1 MTAGYQ
7 IPITYVVNATVVTPS
22 QGLEPLKLST
32 ILIMTDE
39 EPAIPYQGSY
49 VISRTS
55 TGIANQW
62 GTNTEIAQQANM
74 IYSQTPNIL
83 TNNGYIIGANYQTVD
98 YNNPAT
104 AGTLTTENLS
114 ANIKNFIS
122 VTNGVINLTVDG
134 SAKQVTGL
142 DFSEAA
148 TLEEIAEVIQAK
160 YTDITITATADNTLL
175 FVSKTTGAAS
185 NVTIAAM
192 TGSSGTDLYGASY
205 LNGAAATAVSG
216 EAAESGTRP
225 ETLSEA
231 VTRLA
236 GQIYFEGILT
246 TRTLSDEEAIT
257 ACSTIQGMQNRIFP
271 VLASNASALA
281 ASTGLFSR
289 IMSYTNCKPL
299 LYTLGDDDEA
309 AALNSRLFAAGYL
322 SRGFAINYSG
332 SNTTITMN
340 LKDLTGLQADTNIN
354 ETILAQAAA
363 VGADCFVSLE
373 GLPKVISNKQNGM
386 YFDQVTNRIWLV
398 NTIQREVF
406 NVLATTRTKVPQ
418 TDAGLESIVKAIR
431 NVCNQAVVNGM
442 LAPGEWNSSDF
453 FGNQED
459 FLRNIR
465 EFGYY
470 IYHQP
475 VAEQAQSE
483 REERRAPQFMVACKE
498 SGAVHSASI
507 VIYIEA

>member
-7 IPITYVVNATVVTPS
+7 IPITYVVNATAVTPS

-32 ILIMTDE
+32 ILIMTEE
-39 EPAIPYQGSY
+39 EPAVPYQGSY

-104 AGTLTTENLS
+104 AGTLTTEDLS
-114 ANIKNFIS
+114 ANIAGFAS
-122 VTNGVINLTVDG
+122 VTDGVINLTVDG

-148 TLEEIAEVIQAK
+148 TLEEIAAVIQAE
-160 YTDITITATADNTLL
+160 YEDVTIAVTDNNTLL
-175 FVSKTTGAAS
+175 FTSNTTGAAS

-192 TGSSGTDLYGASY
+192 SGGSGTDLYGASY
-205 LNGAAATAVSG
+205 LNGATATAVSG
-216 EAAESGTRP
+216 TAAESGTRP

-236 GQIYFEGILT
+236 GLIYFEGVLT
-246 TRTLSDEEAIT
+246 TRALTEEEAIA

-271 VLASNASALA
+271 VPASNTSALA
-281 ASTGLFSR
+281 ASTGLFSK
-289 IMSYTNCKPL
+289 IMSNTNCKPL

-322 SRGFAINYSG
+322 SRGFAVNYSG

>member
-7 IPITYVVNATVVTPS
+7 IPITYVVNATAVTPS

-39 EPAIPYQGSY
+39 EPANPYQGSY

-83 TNNGYIIGANYQTVD
+83 TNNGYIIGANYQTVV

-104 AGTLTTENLS
+104 AGTLTTEDLS
-114 ANIKNFIS
+114 ANAAGFAS
-122 VTNGVINLTVDG
+122 VTDGVINLTVDG

-142 DFSEAA
+142 VFSEAA
-148 TLEEIAEVIQAK
+148 TLEEIAAVIQAE
-160 YTDITITATADNTLL
+160 YEDVTIAATDNNTLL
-175 FVSKTTGAAS
+175 FTSNTTGAAS

-192 TGSSGTDLYGASY
+192 SGGSGTDLYGASY
-205 LNGAAATAVSG
+205 LNGATATAVSG
-216 EAAESGTRP
+216 KAAESGTRP

-236 GQIYFEGILT
+236 GMIYFEGVLT
-246 TRTLSDEEAIT
+246 TRALTDEETIA
-257 ACSTIQGMQNRIFP
+257 ACTTIQGMQNRIFP
-271 VLASNASALA
+271 VPASNTSALA
-281 ASTGLFSR
+281 ASTGLFSK
-289 IMSYTNCKPL
+289 IMSNTNCKPL
-299 LYTLGDDDEA
+299 LYTLGNYDEA

-322 SRGFAINYSG
+322 SRGFAVNYSG

-354 ETILAQAAA
+354 ETILSQAAA

-373 GLPKVISNKQNGM
+373 GLAKVMSNSQNGT
-386 YFDQVTNRIWLV
+386 YFDQVTNRIWFV

-431 NVCNQAVVNGM
+431 NVCVQAVTNGM
-442 LAPGEWNSSDF
+442 LAPGEWNSTDF

-465 EFGYY
+465 EFGYF
-470 IYHQP
+470 IHHQP

-483 REERRAPQFMVACKE
+483 REERRAPLFQIAAKE
-498 SGAVHSASI
+498 AGAVHSANI
-507 VIYIEA
+507 LIYIEP

>member
-1 MTAGYQ
+1 M
-7 IPITYVVNATVVTPS
+7 
-22 QGLEPLKLST
+22 
-32 ILIMTDE
+32 
-39 EPAIPYQGSY
+39 
-49 VISRTS
+49 
-55 TGIANQW
+55 
-62 GTNTEIAQQANM
+62 
-74 IYSQTPNIL
+74 
-83 TNNGYIIGANYQTVD
+83 
-98 YNNPAT
+98 
-104 AGTLTTENLS
+104 
-114 ANIKNFIS
+114 
-122 VTNGVINLTVDG
+122 
-134 SAKQVTGL
+134 
-142 DFSEAA
+142 
-148 TLEEIAEVIQAK
+148 
-160 YTDITITATADNTLL
+160 
-175 FVSKTTGAAS
+175 
-185 NVTIAAM
+185 
-192 TGSSGTDLYGASY
+192 
-205 LNGAAATAVSG
+205 
-216 EAAESGTRP
+216 
-225 ETLSEA
+225 
-231 VTRLA
+231 
-236 GQIYFEGILT
+236 
-246 TRTLSDEEAIT
+246 SDEEAIT

-271 VLASNASALA
+271 VPASNISALA
-281 ASTGLFSR
+281 ASTGLFSK

-309 AALNSRLFAAGYL
+309 AALNSRLFATGYL
-322 SRGFAINYSG
+322 SRGFAVNYSG

>member
-7 IPITYVVNATVVTPS
+7 IPITYVVNATAVTPS

-39 EPAIPYQGSY
+39 EPANPYQGSY

-104 AGTLTTENLS
+104 AGTLTTEDLS
-114 ANIKNFIS
+114 ANVAGFAS
-122 VTNGVINLTVDG
+122 VTDGVINLTVDG

-148 TLEEIAEVIQAK
+148 TLEEIAAVIQAE
-160 YTDITITATADNTLL
+160 YEDVTIAATDNNTLL
-175 FVSKTTGAAS
+175 FTSNTTGAAS

-192 TGSSGTDLYGASY
+192 SGGSGTDLYGASY
-205 LNGAAATAVSG
+205 LKGATATAVSG
-216 EAAESGTRP
+216 TAAESGTRP

-236 GQIYFEGILT
+236 GLIYFEGVLT
-246 TRTLSDEEAIT
+246 TRALTEEEAIA

-271 VLASNASALA
+271 VPASNTSALA
-281 ASTGLFSR
+281 ASTGLFSK
-289 IMSYTNCKPL
+289 IMSNTNCKPL

-309 AALNSRLFAAGYL
+309 AALNSRLFAAAYL
-322 SRGFAINYSG
+322 SRGFSVNYSG

-354 ETILAQAAA
+354 ETILSQAAA
-363 VGADCFVSLE
+363 VGADCFVE
-373 GLPKVISNKQNGM
+373 GLAKVMSNSQNGT
-386 YFDQVTNRIWLV
+386 YFDQVTNRIWFV

-431 NVCNQAVVNGM
+431 NVCVQAVTNGM
-442 LAPGEWNSSDF
+442 LAPGEWNSADF

-465 EFGYY
+465 EFGYF
-470 IYHQP
+470 IHHQP

-483 REERRAPQFMVACKE
+483 REERRAPLFQIAAKE
-498 SGAVHSASI
+498 AGAVHSASI

>member
-7 IPITYVVNATVVTPS
+7 IPITYVVNATAVTPS

-32 ILIMTDE
+32 ILVMTDE

-104 AGTLTTENLS
+104 AGTLTTEDLS
-114 ANIKNFIS
+114 ANVAGFAS
-122 VTNGVINLTVDG
+122 VTDGVINLTVDG

-148 TLEEIAEVIQAK
+148 TLEEIAAVIQAE
-160 YTDITITATADNTLL
+160 YEDVTIAATDNNTLL
-175 FVSKTTGAAS
+175 FTSNTTGAAS

-192 TGSSGTDLYGASY
+192 SGGSGTDLYGASY
-205 LNGAAATAVSG
+205 LKGATATAVSG
-216 EAAESGTRP
+216 TAAESGTRP

-236 GQIYFEGILT
+236 GLIYFEGVLT
-246 TRTLSDEEAIT
+246 TRALTEEEAIA

-271 VLASNASALA
+271 VPASNTSALA
-281 ASTGLFSR
+281 ASTGLFSK

-299 LYTLGDDDEA
+299 LYTLGDGDET

-322 SRGFAINYSG
+322 SRGFAVNYSG

-465 EFGYY
+465 ESGYY

>member
-7 IPITYVVNATVVTPS
+7 IPITYVVNAAAVIPS

-39 EPAIPYQGSY
+39 EPAVPYQGSY

-55 TGIANQW
+55 TGIADQW
-62 GTNTEIAQQANM
+62 GTNTEMAQQANM

-83 TNNGYIIGANYQTVD
+83 ANNGYVIGANYQTVD

-205 LNGAAATAVSG
+205 LNGAATAVSG

-271 VLASNASALA
+271 VPASNASALA
-281 ASTGLFSR
+281 ASTGLFSK
-289 IMSYTNCKPL
+289 IMSYTNCNPL

-309 AALNSRLFAAGYL
+309 AALNSRLFAAAYL
-322 SRGFAINYSG
+322 SRGLSVNYSG

-373 GLPKVISNKQNGM
+373 GLAKVISNKQNGM
-386 YFDQVTNRIWLV
+386 YFDQVANRIWLV

-418 TDAGLESIVKAIR
+418 TDAWLESIVKAIR
-431 NVCNQAVVNGM
+431 NVFNQAVVNGM
-442 LAPGEWNSSDF
+442 IAPGEWNSSDF

-465 EFGYY
+465 EFGFF

-483 REERRAPQFMVACKE
+483 REERHAPQFQAAGKE
-498 SGAVHSASI
+498 AGAVHNSNI

>member
-104 AGTLTTENLS
+104 SGTLTTENLS
-114 ANIKNFIS
+114 ANIENFIS

-192 TGSSGTDLYGASY
+192 SGGSGTDLYGASY
-205 LNGAAATAVSG
+205 LKGATATAVSG
-216 EAAESGTRP
+216 T
-225 ETLSEA
+225 
-231 VTRLA
+231 
-236 GQIYFEGILT
+236 
-246 TRTLSDEEAIT
+246 
-257 ACSTIQGMQNRIFP
+257 C
-271 VLASNASALA
+271 
-281 ASTGLFSR
+281 
-289 IMSYTNCKPL
+289 L
-299 LYTLGDDDEA
+299 LYTSPSPRD
-309 AALNSRLFAAGYL
+309 
-322 SRGFAINYSG
+322 
-332 SNTTITMN
+332 
-340 LKDLTGLQADTNIN
+340 
-354 ETILAQAAA
+354 
-363 VGADCFVSLE
+363 
-373 GLPKVISNKQNGM
+373 
-386 YFDQVTNRIWLV
+386 
-398 NTIQREVF
+398 
-406 NVLATTRTKVPQ
+406 
-418 TDAGLESIVKAIR
+418 
-431 NVCNQAVVNGM
+431 
-442 LAPGEWNSSDF
+442 
-453 FGNQED
+453 
-459 FLRNIR
+459 
-465 EFGYY
+465 
-470 IYHQP
+470 
-475 VAEQAQSE
+475 
-483 REERRAPQFMVACKE
+483 
-498 SGAVHSASI
+498 
-507 VIYIEA
+507 